1 MPWRP
6 VRCPSFPQFPL
17 PAAAAVSLRP
27 RHPPSLTLLPR
38 IAAPSVL
45 AQLSARR
52 DSQQKRVDSLLKL
65 KNEFQELAKI
75 L

>member
-1 MPWRP
+1 MAPRSG
-6 VRCPSFPQFPL
+6 VRLSLSSPSPL
-17 PAAAAVSLRP
+17 LLQCP

>member
-1 MPWRP
+1 MAPRSGVHLSLSSP
-6 VRCPSFPQFPL
+6 SPLLLQCPSIPDT
-17 PAAAAVSLRP
+17 
-27 RHPPSLTLLPR
+27 PSLTLLPPC

>member
-1 MPWRP
+1 MAPRSGVHLSLSSP
-6 VRCPSFPQFPL
+6 SPLLLQCPSIPDT
-17 PAAAAVSLRP
+17 
-27 RHPPSLTLLPR
+27 PSLTLLPR